1 MTKEL
6 ICINCPMGCMLTAE
20 VENGEVI
27 SVTGN
32 TCPRGE
38 TYARTELTAPVRVV
52 TTTALADNGRPIPV
66 KTKDPVP
73 KDKIFEVV
81 EAIKSL
87 TVPLPVKMGDTLLE
101 NAAGTGVSVIACRSL
116 RDG

>member
-1 MTKEL
+1 MSDQIQDLQLEHYKY
-6 ICINCPMGCMLTAE
+6 
-20 VENGEVI
+20 V
-27 SVTGN
+27 
-32 TCPRGE
+32 
-38 TYARTELTAPVRVV
+38 TELGDWKRTHSCSEL
-52 TTTALADNGRPIPV
+52 TLADNGRPIPV

-87 TVPLPVKMGDTLLE
+87 TVTLPVKMGDTLLE

-116 RDG
+116 